1 MNISKPALI
10 LSSAGLGL
18 TLVYSEQGTN
28 SAPTKAQT
36 VLRQKIAELN
46 RTDSSK
52 SREERLAEA
61 ERLHKEGKI
70 SDEQYETLKKNIQE
84 QYPAPSGSLTPEA
97 RAKAQAALEQKIAE
111 LNAGPKAAAPASSE
125 VQTKAEQVLRQKIA
139 EFRTPEKTNYV
150 PSTASAT
157 LTPELE
163 AKARELMRMKIAAA
177 HKESPV
183 PTQPIPEAQAKALA
197 VLHGA
202 ETEAKAGI
210 TPDTPEQTRLLRLKI
225 AESKGIISP
234 EEASNASTASA
245 APATLAAPAAPS
257 PGAATRVATAP
268 TAGSPASAPR
278 ATPAIGAAPIALQ
291 SSNKTGLARLSELTD
306 LYKADRITPYEY
318 HHERAKIVA

>member
-125 VQTKAEQVLRQKIA
+125 VQAKAEQALQQKLQ
-139 EFRTPEKTNYV
+139 ETRTE
-150 PSTASAT
+150 
-157 LTPELE
+157 TP
-163 AKARELMRMKIAAA
+163 ARPDTAAA
-177 HKESPV
+177 PASS
-183 PTQPIPEAQAKALA
+183 EAQAKA
-197 VLHGA
+197 
-202 ETEAKAGI
+202 
-210 TPDTPEQTRLLRLKI
+210 EQ
-225 AESKGIISP
+225 
-234 EEASNASTASA
+234 
-245 APATLAAPAAPS
+245 
-257 PGAATRVATAP
+257 
-268 TAGSPASAPR
+268 
-278 ATPAIGAAPIALQ
+278 ALQ
-291 SSNKTGLARLSELTD
+291 QKLQELRTG
-306 LYKADRITPYEY
+306 
-318 HHERAKIVA
+318 